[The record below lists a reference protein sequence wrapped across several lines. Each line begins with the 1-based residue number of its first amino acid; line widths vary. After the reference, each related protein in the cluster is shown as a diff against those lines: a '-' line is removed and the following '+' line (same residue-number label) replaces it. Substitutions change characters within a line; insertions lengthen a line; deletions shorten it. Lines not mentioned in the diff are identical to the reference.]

1 MPPNEERDDLDQIK
15 NDPVDENTD
24 ENLDDDIEGEP
35 KGEPENV
42 PEEKEK
48 EKEKPEPAP
57 EKRPVYTMPVAK
69 AQEEKKKAVEKARE
83 EARQEAQE
91 ELARVKA
98 EYETKIKRTDGT
110 ASELEAVAKE
120 YDLDPKAVDALFSAF
135 KKNIPT
141 PDLSKYDSLVKSQE
155 IEQHKTRV
163 SQDFDEK
170 VAPLLL
176 KDFPQASPE
185 HIREVKKQIE
195 ELAFSEGFNTYRLE
209 DIYKVNRDR
218 FEFKNERSAEAS
230 GGRGGD
236 LAEFKKLS
244 DVDEIKLA
252 DSDPKAYGQY
262 LKWLEGQE
270 SKYLD

>member
-1 MPPNEERDDLDQIK
+1 MSPEKEQDDLDQIE

-24 ENLDDDIEGEP
+24 ETLDDDIESEP
-35 KGEPENV
+35 TVDV

-48 EKEKPEPAP
+48 EKKEVKSESAP

-69 AQEEKKKAVEKARE
+69 AQEEKKRAVEKARE
-83 EARQEAQE
+83 EARKEAQE
-91 ELARVKA
+91 ELTRVRE
-98 EYETKIKRTDGT
+98 EYETKIKRTGGT

-120 YDLDPKAVDALFSAF
+120 YDLDPKAVDALFGAF
-135 KKNIPT
+135 KKNLPL
-141 PDLSKYDSLVKSQE
+141 PDLSKYDSLVKAQE
-155 IEQHKTRV
+155 IEHHKTRV

-176 KDFPQASPE
+176 KDFPQATPE
-185 HIREVKKQIE
+185 HIREVKKQIG

-209 DIYKVNRDR
+209 DIYKINRDQ
-218 FEFKNERSAEAS
+218 FEFKNSRSAESS
-230 GGRGGD
+230 GGRSGD
-236 LAEFKKLS
+236 LAEFKRLS
-244 DVDEIKLA
+244 DEDEIKLA
-252 DSDPKAYGQY
+252 DNDSEAYGRY